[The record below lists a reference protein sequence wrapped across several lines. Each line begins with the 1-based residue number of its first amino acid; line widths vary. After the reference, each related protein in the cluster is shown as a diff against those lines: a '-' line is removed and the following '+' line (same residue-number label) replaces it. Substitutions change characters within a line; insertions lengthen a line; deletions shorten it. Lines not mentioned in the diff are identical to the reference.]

1 MLQAPIVQSQ
11 NQGTLT
17 LYRKPVD
24 RPWRLLDA
32 VQQVYSD
39 GWCPEW
45 CAYTYFKP
53 NQRGTLLIHLGRTGF
68 VSATAPPG
76 TCADLGR
83 HRQDLRT
90 GRRRCSSTSTGARW

>member
-11 NQGTLT
+11 NQGTLE

-32 VQQVYSD
+32 LQQVYSD

-45 CAYTYFKP
+45 CSYTYFKP
-53 NQRGTLLIHLGRTGF
+53 NQRGTLLIPLGRTGLR
-68 VSATAPPG
+68 SATAPPG
-76 TCADLGR
+76 RVRISVGTVRIDRNGQTPVLEYV
-83 HRQDLRT
+83 
-90 GRRRCSSTSTGARW
+90 